1 MKNSER
7 LLVFVPPRSG
17 AAAAGRPALGA
28 QTPLRFVAA
37 GPGRREDGAAPAPL
51 LPKAQRVELYFDAA
65 DVLLTTLDAPKLAEG
80 KLRLALP
87 NLLEE
92 RLLGAVADAHFAYM
106 RTDDGRLA
114 VAVIDRALLART
126 LQVLDDAQL
135 RPRLAASALYLLP
148 APPPGQLNVRVD
160 EGRGLARWG
169 AHDGV
174 AFDFDGGA
182 VPVSLQLALRQSG
195 ARQVQVGGAQAAPL
209 AAALGA
215 LGVDARTV
223 ALADAPAA
231 MDEAINLLQGAFAP
245 GGRLAGWASGRGAV
259 SGKAVLGWSAA
270 AAAAFL
276 LGLNVHWLQLESEAR
291 ALREQALAAFRGAFP
306 GYTAPPDDVA
316 QLARLAGREL
326 DTLRARAGLTAPGD
340 FSVLG
345 NQAAQLLAAAPVG
358 AVAALEFRD
367 GVLRVKFKPGQ
378 QPDAALQD
386 RLRSLAVQLALD
398 LRWEAD
404 GSLRLAPLE

>member
-7 LLVFVPPRSG
+7 LLVFVPPRGG

-28 QTPLRFVAA
+28 QTPLRFVAL

-92 RLLGAVADAHFAYM
+92 RLLGAVADAHFAYT

-114 VAVIDRALLART
+114 VAVIDRALLSRT

-148 APPPGQLNVRVD
+148 APPPDQINVRVD
-160 EGRGLARWG
+160 DGRGLARWG

-174 AFDFDGGA
+174 AFDFDGA
-182 VPVSLQLALRQSG
+182 TAPAALQLALRQTG

-209 AAALGA
+209 AAA

-231 MDEAINLLQGAFAP
+231 MDEAIDLLQGAFAP

-276 LGLNVHWLQLESEAR
+276 LGLNVYWLQLESEAR

-306 GYTAPPDDVA
+306 GYTAPPEDVA

-386 RLRSLAVQLALD
+386 RLRSLAVQGALD